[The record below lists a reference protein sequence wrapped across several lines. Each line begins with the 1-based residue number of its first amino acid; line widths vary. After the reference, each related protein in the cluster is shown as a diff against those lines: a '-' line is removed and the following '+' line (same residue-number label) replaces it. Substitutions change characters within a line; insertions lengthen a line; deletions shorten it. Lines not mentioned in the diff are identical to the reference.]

1 MGKNE
6 DVQEMQTVDFD
17 VRIKSSEFIEN
28 LETKQEKIN
37 LTADQQNLLTMLGNH
52 VDKQCAYRHRDGVK
66 PPQLKVLVLGGPGV
80 GKSFVIE
87 RFTEMLEN
95 AGLKSIVTAYTG
107 VAVSLH
113 KNAETISSKFHLKIL
128 KKDEKKNTP
137 LMPLDPIKDAALIQ
151 KLKND
156 FRDIDYLIIEESSM
170 VDGITFGNMGDRT
183 SEILAKLSE
192 EFGGVNVILVGDFW
206 QLPPVSGMSL
216 YRDVLI
222 QYGVVPAKTKIEEYP
237 IGPRFKGI
245 VIFSKFQKFE
255 LNEYVRS
262 SKD

>member
-1 MGKNE
+1 
-6 DVQEMQTVDFD
+6 
-17 VRIKSSEFIEN
+17 
-28 LETKQEKIN
+28 
-37 LTADQQNLLTMLGNH
+37 
-52 VDKQCAYRHRDGVK
+52 
-66 PPQLKVLVLGGPGV
+66 
-80 GKSFVIE
+80 
-87 RFTEMLEN
+87 
-95 AGLKSIVTAYTG
+95 
-107 VAVSLH
+107 
-113 KNAETISSKFHLKIL
+113 
-128 KKDEKKNTP
+128 
-137 LMPLDPIKDAALIQ
+137 MPLDPIKDATLIQ